1 MAEVPKEIL
10 KLKIKKASPTT
21 AAIEE
26 ANYEF
31 PQKSVFY

>member
-1 MAEVPKEIL
+1 MNGWRRDIEI
-10 KLKIKKASPTT
+10 KIKKAPPMT